1 MHHRRPRR
9 TRIKRHL
16 APTPVDRRALR
27 HRRTRHPGQRIRP
40 IDRMHHRR
48 PRRTR
53 IKRHLAAT
61 RVDRRALR
69 HRRARH
75 PGQRIRPI
83 NCMRDHRPRR
93 TRIERDLAPIP
104 INRRALRRRRTSD
117 GDERLPAVDR
127 HRSHRARIR
136 RVERDRRARA
146 DSRALGDRGARHGGE
161 GHGSGHSVSGR
172 ASDRV
177 GVERELAAV
186 AIDRRALSRRRTRDG
201 GERPLARVIDC
212 RWARPR

>member
-16 APTPVDRRALR
+16 APTPSTAVHCDTDA
-27 HRRTRHPGQRIRP
+27 HATRRTDSSHQPHAPPPTPANQ
-40 IDRMHHRR
+40 DRASPRR
-48 PRRTR
+48 P
-53 IKRHLAAT
+53 

-104 INRRALRRRRTSD
+104 VNRRALRRRRTSD

-161 GHGSGHSVSGR
+161 GHGSGHMRAGGRPTESGLNLNSRPSPSTVVHSVDD
-172 ASDRV
+172 AHAT
-177 GVERELAAV
+177 AA
-186 AIDRRALSRRRTRDG
+186 
-201 GERPLARVIDC
+201 RPLARVIDC
-212 RWARPR
+212 RWASAR